1 VHVPRPD
8 APKRAAL
15 PQICSAAANGDILL
29 ATVPMN
35 DDGTA
40 PNGGLAIFYGSSTAP
55 IAQRPI
61 TGFEQS
67 QSGTGTL
74 TFLGDGETSWT
85 LSSATSAPRTPLRRI
100 ERCLSVID
108 T

>member
-1 VHVPRPD
+1 
-8 APKRAAL
+8 
-15 PQICSAAANGDILL
+15 
-29 ATVPMN
+29 MN

-40 PNGGLAIFYGSSTAP
+40 PNGALAIFYGSSTAP

-74 TFLGDGETSWT
+74 TFLGDGDLVDASVRQRQR
-85 LSSATSAPRTPLRRI
+85 PGRR
-100 ERCLSVID
+100 
-108 T
+108 